1 MKYIFVEFLGVF
13 SLVFYRTLTNII
25 IDKEDEYN
33 TNNALSTGILIIIF
47 SVLAEGHSNAH
58 FNPVI
63 TITENMWERLSI
75 GKTIGYL
82 GAQLIGCLSAVS
94 ILSLLVPYE
103 GYFDRENLFLGVKKI
118 YPESDFTSVLT
129 IELLGTMFIYL
140 GYIYFSELKT
150 RSIQENLTNRTV
162 YYGVLATALC
172 FATYELTGG
181 AFNLALLLGGIIFE
195 NVLDYRYVGLFI
207 GSLLGALIARLLHY

>member
-1 MKYIFVEFLGVF
+1 MKYIFVEFMGVF

-75 GKTIGYL
+75 GKTIGYI
-82 GAQLIGCLSAVS
+82 GAQLIGCLTAIS
-94 ILSLLVPYE
+94 ILCLLVPYD
-103 GYFDRENLFLGVKKI
+103 GYFNRENLFVGVKRI

-129 IELLGTMFIYL
+129 IELLGTMFLYL
-140 GYIYFSELKT
+140 GYVYFSE
-150 RSIQENLTNRTV
+150 
-162 YYGVLATALC
+162 
-172 FATYELTGG
+172 
-181 AFNLALLLGGIIFE
+181 
-195 NVLDYRYVGLFI
+195 
-207 GSLLGALIARLLHY
+207 